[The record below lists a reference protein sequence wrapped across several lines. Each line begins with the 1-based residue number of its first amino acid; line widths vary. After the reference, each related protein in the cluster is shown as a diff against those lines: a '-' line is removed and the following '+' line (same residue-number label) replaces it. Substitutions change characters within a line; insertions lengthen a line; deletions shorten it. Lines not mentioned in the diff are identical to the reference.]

1 MLISRAPLIA
11 VCLSPLCDNEF
22 SRILLIKPSAVGD
35 VVHAVPTLVE
45 LRKRYPAAQIDWL
58 VTPENAE
65 LVRHHPA
72 LSGVVL
78 FDRRAFRKG
87 LRAWT
92 VLPTLLRTL
101 RKARYDLA
109 IDLHGQL
116 RSAAFALATG
126 SPVRIGFDRPIR
138 RREHAALR
146 RVPTRG
152 WAGAREGA
160 WLAYTHR
167 IPIRTLEV
175 HAVDRYLWLGDV
187 LGFTPGPAEQTLH
200 LAPEALERA
209 GQLLHECGIGDA
221 LFALISPATMWE
233 TKHWR
238 PEGFAEVARGLV
250 AEGLQVVLVGGP
262 SDREL
267 GGRVQAACPQA
278 RDLTGQ
284 TSLGVL
290 AALVRRARL
299 CVSNDSGVAHLA
311 VAAGVPLAAVYGPT
325 NPVTVGPYRRPEAV
339 ARLNLPCSPCNFRK
353 LVQCPNGHA
362 CMEQLTAAQVLASV
376 GFRPALPPVIARPPA

>member
-1 MLISRAPLIA
+1 MKKMRKSVRET
-11 VCLSPLCDNEF
+11 EF
-22 SRILLIKPSAVGD
+22 SRILLIKPTALGD
-35 VVHAVPTLVE
+35 VVHTIPTLVE
-45 LRKRYPAAQIDWL
+45 LRRRYPAAQIDWL

-65 LVRHHPA
+65 LVQHHPA

-92 VLPTLLRTL
+92 ELPALLKTLRT
-101 RKARYDLA
+101 ARYDLA

-126 SPVRIGFDRPIR
+126 APVRIGFDRPVR
-138 RREHAALR
+138 RRAGIAGHR
-146 RVPTRG
+146 TPTRG

-167 IPIRTLEV
+167 IPIPTLEV
-175 HAVDRYLWLGDV
+175 HAIDRYLWLGDL
-187 LGFTPGPAEQTLH
+187 LGLH
-200 LAPEALERA
+200 AWSSRANAPPRAPRRIERA
-209 GQLLHECGIGDA
+209 GQLLHECGIGEA
-221 LFALISPATMWE
+221 PFALISPSTLWE

-238 PEGFAEVARGLV
+238 ADGFAEVARALS
-250 AEGLQVVLVGGP
+250 AEGLAVVLVGGP
-262 SDREL
+262 GDREL
-267 GGRVQAACPQA
+267 SRRVQAACPQA

-284 TSLGVL
+284 TSLGEL
-290 AALVRRARL
+290 AALVRRARI

-311 VAAGVPLAAVYGPT
+311 VAAGVPLAAIYGPT

-339 ARLNLPCSPCNFRK
+339 VRLDLPCSPCNFRK
-353 LVQCPNGHA
+353 LVQCPHGHA
-362 CMEQLTAAQVLASV
+362 CMEQLPAALVLEKC
-376 GFRPALPPVIARPPA
+376 GR